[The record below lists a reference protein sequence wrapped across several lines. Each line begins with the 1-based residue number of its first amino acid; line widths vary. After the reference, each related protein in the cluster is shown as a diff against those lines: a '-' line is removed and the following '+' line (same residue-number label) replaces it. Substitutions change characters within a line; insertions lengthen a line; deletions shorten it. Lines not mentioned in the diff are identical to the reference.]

1 MKYLYFKQDGT
12 LWIKAKEQSAELASQ
27 YPNPVAVEE
36 DYDTSIEDA
45 SVAVEDGM
53 PAARRE
59 KTRTEIE
66 AELSYAT
73 KRKAEYPPV
82 ADYIDAVV
90 KGDQAQID
98 AYVAA
103 CLAVKAKYPKEQA

>member
-12 LWIKAKEQSAELASQ
+12 LWIKSKQQALELDVEFGL
-27 YPNPVAVEE
+27 PVLVED
-36 DYDTSIEDA
+36 DYDTMVVDS
-45 SVAVEDGM
+45 SVTVEDGM
-53 PAARRE
+53 PPAKRE
-59 KTRTEIE
+59 KNRSEIE

-73 KRKAEYPPV
+73 KRKAEYPPIT
-82 ADYIDAVV
+82 DYIDGVV

-103 CLAVKAKYPKEQA
+103 CQAVKDKYPKP